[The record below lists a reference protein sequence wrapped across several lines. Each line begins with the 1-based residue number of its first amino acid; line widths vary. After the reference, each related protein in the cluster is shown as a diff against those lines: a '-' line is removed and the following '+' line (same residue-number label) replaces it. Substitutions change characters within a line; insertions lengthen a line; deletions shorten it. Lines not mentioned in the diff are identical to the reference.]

1 MKKIAVCQSTL
12 FQKRGGEDG
21 YAAWLRQ
28 HDIPY
33 EYLDC
38 YDSGVI
44 SKLGDYS
51 ALIWHYSNFMNA
63 DLMEAQHILDIAAS
77 KGLKVYPDH
86 NTAWHF
92 DDKIAEMY
100 ALQSVNAPIP
110 KAWVF
115 YDLERCLNW
124 LGSEAK
130 YPLVAKLRRGS
141 GSNNVKLL
149 KNAAEAKHYARHMFS
164 RGYSPAQSLVY
175 KTYSKAQS
183 THSVGVLKSRIKK
196 IPKFLK
202 SWKYSKGM
210 SNEIGYCYFQE
221 FIENTG
227 YDIKVAVVGDKCSFL
242 TRRTRKGS
250 FKASGSGDITYQKE
264 WITEDIVRSAFETS
278 EKLNTQCMG
287 YDYVVREADQK
298 GFIVEMCHGF
308 DHEAIADCKGYWDRD
323 LVWHDEPLNV
333 VTEVLEMLVKE
344 CEDDEKQ

>member
-1 MKKIAVCQSTL
+1 MKKIAVCQSAL
-12 FQKRGGEDG
+12 FQKRGDEDS
-21 YAAWLRQ
+21 YAAWLRE

-38 YDSGVI
+38 YDSNVI
-44 SKLGDYS
+44 SKLDNYS

-63 DLMEAQHILDIAAS
+63 DLMEAQHILDIAAA

-110 KAWVF
+110 ESWVF
-115 YDLERCLNW
+115 YDLERCLHW
-124 LGSEAK
+124 LDNEAK

-149 KNAAEAKHYARHMFS
+149 KSAAEAKSYARHMFS

-183 THSVGVLKSRIKK
+183 TRSVDVLKSRIKK

-221 FIENTG
+221 FIENNG
-227 YDIKVAVVGDKCSFL
+227 FDIKVAVVNNKCSYFL
-242 TRRTRKGS
+242 RKTRVGS
-250 FKASGSGDITYQKE
+250 WKASGGGDFYYDNQAMNESI
-264 WITEDIVRSAFETS
+264 IGSALDAAERL
-278 EKLNTQCMG
+278 KMQCVG
-287 YDYVVREADQK
+287 FDYVVRKSDQK

-308 DHEAIADCKGYWDRD
+308 DPDAIYQCGGYWDRD

-333 VTEVLEMLVKE
+333 QAEMLEELLKE
-344 CEDDEKQ
+344 IER